1 MEFNRN
7 FIIEYSLIRI
17 VDLQVELQNFRN
29 RSSIQ
34 KCAQNS

>member
-17 VDLQVELQNFRN
+17 VDLQVELKYDAEF
-29 RSSIQ
+29 
-34 KCAQNS
+34 